1 MANFNLGLAKSGAK
15 GRIEEAIAEYATYRR
30 LYYVD
35 IFDETTEIGKNF
47 YELWNMDTDI
57 DKCTTEE
64 EINKYLERIAELK
77 ADLAD
82 LFENEHDDCLP
93 YIQRYIWISGEG
105 FIHRYLGMGITD
117 IMRLYDL
124 AKNGEIENAESI
136 KVDWGCNCDIV
147 FKGINLLRFL
157 QEYYP
162 DYLSKYKPEI
172 NIISDALYT
181 VSCIDLS

>member
-1 MANFNLGLAKSGAK
+1 MANYDLGLAKCYAK
-15 GRIEEAIAEYATYRR
+15 ERAEGAIAEYVSYGK
-30 LYYVD
+30 LHYVD

-57 DKCTTEE
+57 NKCTTEE

-77 ADLAD
+77 ADLAA
-82 LFENEHDDCLP
+82 LLENEQDCLP

-117 IMRLYDL
+117 ILRLYNL

-181 VSCIDLS
+181 VSGVDLS